1 MARTLE
7 GAVRRGQVCTC
18 NLGCGFSGS
27 FDDVATHEEA
37 CRHAVVKPHAG
48 TAGCQLSPSSAEVAG
63 EDEAEV
69 ALADSEREVL
79 ERYSDPTSL
88 AWSVHRGHLRLLTGS
103 DTEAPDLS
111 TLGAKD
117 LLLPC
122 ICGRKGLLHF
132 FRASRKVMAQR
143 CDLHV
148 THFPMGCLG
157 GAMLRRVLSQAQG
170 LKGLFLSN
178 CGIGPAGAISLV
190 EGLTVCTA
198 LRDLNL
204 SNNPIGS
211 PGAFALSCWLLRM
224 PGRPTLETLHLQRC
238 SIQTLIEDTFDEP
251 RNRPLGDC
259 VPRSPGGASVTLLQ
273 LLCDA
278 LAACP
283 GLKTVDLSFNMFS
296 HGTQNLSRLLAI
308 PALTLIRLVSCN
320 LENEDRRSLGWALA
334 MRCLMLPP
342 PAPLQLV
349 GVRIAKVG
357 LHLGLED
364 ERAEVGGPD
373 LGWSNACLHRFF
385 EQEPVRGVA
394 FCMLTHPRLGMDSL
408 WAGLDS
414 DLVQKVLMLPTQLC
428 VEVPEDE
435 RYAEED
441 EDDVEF
447 PGPGFETTLSSD
459 EEGDPRTL

>member
-1 MARTLE
+1 MAS
-7 GAVRRGQVCTC
+7 ADRRGQVCTC

-37 CRHAVVKPHAG
+37 CRHADVKPHAG
-48 TAGCQLSPSSAEVAG
+48 TAGCQLSGSSAGVAG

-122 ICGRKGLLHF
+122 ICGRQGLLHF

-170 LKGLFLSN
+170 LTGLFLSN

-224 PGRPTLETLHLQRC
+224 PGRPALETLHLQRC
-238 SIQTLIEDTFDEP
+238 SIQTLIEDTFDDPRGRPPGDCEP
-251 RNRPLGDC
+251 RSAG
-259 VPRSPGGASVTLLQ
+259 VTSVTLLQ

-278 LAACP
+278 LVACP

-320 LENEDRRSLGWALA
+320 LEDEDRRSLGWALA

-357 LHLGLED
+357 LHLGLDD
-364 ERAEVGGPD
+364 ERGEVGGAD
-373 LGWSNACLHRFF
+373 LGCSNACLHRYF

-394 FCMLTHPRLGMDSL
+394 FCMLTHPRLGMRSL

-414 DLVQKVLMLPTQLC
+414 DLVHKVLMLPTQLC